1 MQWSKEQSNQREQ
14 RGWLAGRKRRMTAL
28 EHASQQARVELKQ
41 PQSQELE
48 LELELDDTLL
58 A

>member
-1 MQWSKEQSNQREQ
+1 
-14 RGWLAGRKRRMTAL
+14 MTAL